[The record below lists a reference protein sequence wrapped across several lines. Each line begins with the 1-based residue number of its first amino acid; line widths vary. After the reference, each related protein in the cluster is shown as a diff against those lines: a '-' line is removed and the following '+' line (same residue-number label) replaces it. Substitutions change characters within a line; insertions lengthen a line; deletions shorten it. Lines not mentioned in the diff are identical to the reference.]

1 VTSPYEKNA
10 PDAETQ
16 VRVFSAGNSIYVQNV
31 GSADGEC
38 REYDIAGHY
47 LMKVPFSSN
56 NVTTITNS
64 LRPGAYI
71 AMAIAG
77 GEKVSKRLIV
87 Q

>member
-1 VTSPYEKNA
+1 
-10 PDAETQ
+10 
-16 VRVFSAGNSIYVQNV
+16 
-31 GSADGEC
+31 
-38 REYDIAGHY
+38 
-47 LMKVPFSSN
+47 MKVPFSSN

-71 AMAIAG
+71 ATAIAG